1 MRGPNCRTEED
12 KAEDE
17 EGDEEAEGAVGG
29 AGRKEP
35 QMSLADLMPKV
46 DIR

>member
-12 KAEDE
+12 EAEDE
-17 EGDEEAEGAVGG
+17 EDDEEAEGAVGG
-29 AGRKEP
+29 AGGKEP

>member
-1 MRGPNCRTEED
+1 MHGPNCRTEED
-12 KAEDE
+12 EAEDE
-17 EGDEEAEGAVGG
+17 EDDEEAEGAVGG
-29 AGRKEP
+29 AGGKEP